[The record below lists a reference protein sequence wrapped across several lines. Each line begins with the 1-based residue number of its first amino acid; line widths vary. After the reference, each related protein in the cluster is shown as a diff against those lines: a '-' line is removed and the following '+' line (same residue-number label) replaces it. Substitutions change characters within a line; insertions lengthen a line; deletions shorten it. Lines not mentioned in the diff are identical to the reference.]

1 MRSLLFVPASDRRK
15 LDKGLASGADVI
27 IVDLEDSVAADAKVE
42 GRAIMSEFVAAHAG
56 AAERPRLHVR
66 INGFSTGLA
75 DLDLDAAVAAGADGI
90 MLPKAAGGQDVT
102 RLDAKIAVAEAI
114 HGSPDGRTRIVAIAT
129 ETAHAVFQAG
139 TYRGASHRLAGLAW
153 GAEDLSADLGAT
165 ATRGADGQFLDT
177 FRLARTLT
185 LLGAV
190 AAEVV
195 PIDGVYTD
203 FRDLD
208 GLRAECEAAA
218 RDGFTA
224 KMAIHPAQ
232 VPIINEIFAP
242 SPAALA
248 KARQIIA
255 LFDADA
261 DALTLLAALEAF
273 DPGLDWTQVGFR
285 KVEDED
291 WERAWLDQFQ
301 PMRFGAR
308 TFIVPWNHDV
318 PSDAGDDAA
327 IVRLDPGLAFGS
339 GTHPT
344 TALCLRWLDALAADG
359 LLEGRHV
366 LDFGCGSGILALAAL
381 KLGAAKA
388 VGVDNDPQALLAS
401 ADNAQRNAV
410 DADFSVHLP
419 DDEPVTTYPVVVA
432 NILASALDALA
443 ERLAARVAP
452 GGRIALSGILK
463 GQEDELLARYA
474 PWFDAL
480 SATRDGD
487 WMRIDGIRR

>member
-1 MRSLLFVPASDRRK
+1 MPYLELSLRCTEVEQPRYETA
-15 LDKGLASGADVI
+15 
-27 IVDLEDSVAADAKVE
+27 LEDVGALSVTLLDADADTGNE
-42 GRAIMSEFVAAHAG
+42 HAILEPGVG
-56 AAERPRLHVR
+56 ETPLW
-66 INGFSTGLA
+66 
-75 DLDLDAAVAAGADGI
+75 
-90 MLPKAAGGQDVT
+90 KALV
-102 RLDAKIAVAEAI
+102 
-114 HGSPDGRTRIVAIAT
+114 
-129 ETAHAVFQAG
+129 
-139 TYRGASHRLAGLAW
+139 
-153 GAEDLSADLGAT
+153 
-165 ATRGADGQFLDT
+165 
-177 FRLARTLT
+177 LT
-185 LLGAV
+185 
-190 AAEVV
+190 
-195 PIDGVYTD
+195 
-203 FRDLD
+203 
-208 GLRAECEAAA
+208 
-218 RDGFTA
+218 
-224 KMAIHPAQ
+224 
-232 VPIINEIFAP
+232 
-242 SPAALA
+242 
-248 KARQIIA
+248 A

-261 DALTLLAALEAF
+261 EALTLLAALEAF

-410 DADFSVHLP
+410 GADFSVYLP

-480 SATRDGD
+480 SATGDGD

>member
-1 MRSLLFVPASDRRK
+1 MPYLELSLRCTEVEQPRYETA
-15 LDKGLASGADVI
+15 
-27 IVDLEDSVAADAKVE
+27 LEDVGALSVT
-42 GRAIMSEFVAAHAG
+42 
-56 AAERPRLHVR
+56 L
-66 INGFSTGLA
+66 
-75 DLDLDAAVAAGADGI
+75 LDANADTGNEHAI
-90 MLPKAAGGQDVT
+90 LEPGVGETPLWKALV
-102 RLDAKIAVAEAI
+102 
-114 HGSPDGRTRIVAIAT
+114 
-129 ETAHAVFQAG
+129 
-139 TYRGASHRLAGLAW
+139 
-153 GAEDLSADLGAT
+153 
-165 ATRGADGQFLDT
+165 
-177 FRLARTLT
+177 LT
-185 LLGAV
+185 
-190 AAEVV
+190 
-195 PIDGVYTD
+195 
-203 FRDLD
+203 
-208 GLRAECEAAA
+208 
-218 RDGFTA
+218 
-224 KMAIHPAQ
+224 
-232 VPIINEIFAP
+232 
-242 SPAALA
+242 
-248 KARQIIA
+248 A

-261 DALTLLAALEAF
+261 EALTLLAALEAF